1 MVREGGARVLIE
13 PQARRP
19 AVSGKNVCRAGCS
32 GQSVRS
38 NSRLAPVRVPFS
50 ISAPL
55 KIFEGAGTGR
65 LDISATSPCAGG
77 NTQDETAPGVVVFV
91 CRSCRDEADPNAEP
105 RPGSRLAD
113 AVIAK
118 AEEAGIAV
126 RSVNC
131 LANCKRGLSAAL
143 RSANGWSYVFGG
155 LTSGDAEDLLT
166 GARLLAAAP
175 DGLMPWRGRP
185 EPLKRGMVAR
195 IPPFDFTE
203 ERS

>member
-1 MVREGGARVLIE
+1 M
-13 PQARRP
+13 
-19 AVSGKNVCRAGCS
+19 
-32 GQSVRS
+32 
-38 NSRLAPVRVPFS
+38 
-50 ISAPL
+50 
-55 KIFEGAGTGR
+55 
-65 LDISATSPCAGG
+65 DISATSSCSSG
-77 NTQDETAPGVVVFV
+77 NPQDEKASGVIVFV

-118 AEEAGIAV
+118 AEESGTIV

-131 LANCKRGLSAAL
+131 LANCKRGLSAVL

-155 LTSGDAEDLLT
+155 LTPGDAEDLLT

-185 EPLKRGMVAR
+185 DTLKRGMVAR

>member
-1 MVREGGARVLIE
+1 M
-13 PQARRP
+13 
-19 AVSGKNVCRAGCS
+19 
-32 GQSVRS
+32 
-38 NSRLAPVRVPFS
+38 
-50 ISAPL
+50 
-55 KIFEGAGTGR
+55 
-65 LDISATSPCAGG
+65 
-77 NTQDETAPGVVVFV
+77 QDETASGVTVFI
-91 CRSCRDEADPNAEP
+91 CRSCRDEADANPEP

-113 AVIAK
+113 AVMAK
-118 AEEAGIAV
+118 AEETGVTV

-131 LANCKRGLSAAL
+131 LANCKRGLSAVL

-155 LTSGDAEDLLT
+155 LTTGDAEDLLT